1 VVSEEQD
8 ADGQASPTPARG
20 PVPVG
25 ASAPGEADATGPGT
39 SPGPG
44 TGPGNG
50 PNPLSPGPG
59 HAAESASVVVVGAGP
74 AGLTLANLLLAEG
87 IDCVV
92 VEAEDREFIEQRPRA
107 GFLEEWAVRALE
119 RRGLAG
125 PGLLGAQAQGDC
137 EFRLGGTRHLFRYGA
152 LSGHRHIVY
161 PQQFLVTDL
170 VRAYAD
176 EAGGDIRFGAR
187 DVAVHGIRTDRPSVT
202 WTDPDT
208 GRERTVVCDFV
219 AGCDGARGS
228 SRSAIPEGGVEV
240 FRHDLGVGWLALLAE
255 APPSAERVVFG
266 LHPQGLA
273 AHMARSPEVTRYY
286 LECPPG
292 DSADNWPHERVWS
305 ELRTRLAARGAD
317 PLNEGEVTERRV
329 LDMHNYVVEPMT
341 YGRLHL
347 AGDAAHLVAPV
358 AAKGLNLALNDALL
372 LADAFRAY
380 YRESDESGLE
390 GYSDACLRRVWQYQ
404 DFNRWVSEIVHGPS
418 SGDPFRAGVAA
429 ARLRR
434 MTRSER
440 AGRAVAALYIGSDAD
455 H

>member
-1 VVSEEQD
+1 MVPQEQD
-8 ADGQASPTPARG
+8 ADGSALPSPAAS
-20 PVPVG
+20 G
-25 ASAPGEADATGPGT
+25 AAAPHTATASHSATGPGDERDERT
-39 SPGPG
+39 
-44 TGPGNG
+44 
-50 PNPLSPGPG
+50 
-59 HAAESASVVVVGAGP
+59 SVVVIGAGP
-74 AGLTLANLLLAEG
+74 AGLTLAHLLRAEG
-87 IDCVV
+87 VDCVLL
-92 VEAEDREFIEQRPRA
+92 EAESRETVELLPRA

-125 PGLLGAQAQGDC
+125 PGLLSAEAHGDC
-137 EFRLGGTRHLFRYGA
+137 EFRLDGTRHLFRYGD

-161 PQQFLVTDL
+161 PQQRLVTDL
-170 VRAYAD
+170 VRGYAD
-176 EAGGDIRFGAR
+176 EAGGDVRFGVR
-187 DVAVHGIRTDRPSVT
+187 DVAVHGIRTSRPTVT
-202 WTDPDT
+202 YTDPGD
-208 GRERTVVCDFV
+208 GQPRTLACDFV

-228 SRSAIPEGGVEV
+228 SRAAIPEGGVEV
-240 FRHDLGVGWLALLAE
+240 FRQDLGVGWLALLAE

-266 LHPQGLA
+266 LHPQGFA
-273 AHMARSPEVTRYY
+273 AHMARGPRTTRYY

-292 DSADNWPHERVWS
+292 DSPDNWPHERVWS
-305 ELRTRLAARGAD
+305 ELRTRLRARGA
-317 PLNEGEVTERRV
+317 PSLNEGELIERRV
-329 LDMHNYVVEPMT
+329 LDMHSYVVEPMT

-358 AAKGLNLALNDALL
+358 AAKGMNLALNDALL

-380 YRESDESGLE
+380 YREGDDSGLE

-404 DFNRWVSEIVHGPS
+404 DFNAWLSETVHGPS
-418 SGDPFRAGVAA
+418 SGDAFRAGTAA